1 MKRTLLSILLLVLA
15 IGTLLLGACGT
26 PASEVTD
33 LVITNLQ
40 VIPVPELGANSYRI
54 SVDVENSGD
63 TATTYE
69 IPLKIDDISVE
80 YYTINDKLAAPVQVE
95 LGPSQKKTVSLTT
108 AEQLILGLGSLYKSG
123 EIDQAEH
130 TISVDVFMVTI
141 TLAESLYQLQLLS
154 TTVERANG
162 YLTVSGQVKNISSES
177 LQNVQALIEYYD
189 SDGLFIK
196 SGEAL
201 IEYNPVLSEQTSPF
215 EVITTDNPAIARYQ
229 VSFKFLLGNTITTE
243 DLR

>member
-80 YYTINDKLAAPVQVE
+80 YYTIN
-95 LGPSQKKTVSLTT
+95 
-108 AEQLILGLGSLYKSG
+108 
-123 EIDQAEH
+123 
-130 TISVDVFMVTI
+130 TISVDVFTVTI

-162 YLTVSGQVKNISSES
+162 YLTVSGQVQNISSES